1 MTDCAQEG
9 YCAMD
14 MVYEE
19 KFGHF
24 ASELADLKQ
33 RIEKVEAT
41 LSRGVS
47 LLVANLAGIIV
58 ILLETFV
65 KR

>member
-1 MTDCAQEG
+1 
-9 YCAMD
+9 MD

-19 KFGHF
+19 KFAHF
-24 ASELADLKQ
+24 ASDLGELKR
-33 RIEKVEAT
+33 RIDKVETT
-41 LSRGVS
+41 LSRGVL

>member
-1 MTDCAQEG
+1 MTDCAQES

-19 KFGHF
+19 KFGHV
-24 ASELADLKQ
+24 ASELAELKR